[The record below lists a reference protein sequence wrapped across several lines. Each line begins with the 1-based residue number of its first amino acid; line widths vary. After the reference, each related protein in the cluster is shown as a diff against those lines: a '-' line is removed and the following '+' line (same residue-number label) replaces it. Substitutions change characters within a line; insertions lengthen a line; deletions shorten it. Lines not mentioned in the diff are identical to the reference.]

1 MNENLNLVEILKDC
15 PSGTKLYSTVFGYVE
30 FEHVNISAKHPIV
43 IRLKDGTR
51 KSFTAEGKLYI
62 MYDGECTLFPSKN
75 QRDWSKFNPKK
86 EGFIT
91 PCEFKDGDIVATN
104 SGLQVFILQRPKS
117 NKEGYFYIG
126 YDFGLN
132 DIFHAGECKFNRL
145 STEEEKQKLFDA
157 IKKRGYKWN
166 AETKTLEKFVEP
178 RFNVGDWVVFIK
190 SKSVYRVEKK
200 ENYEYTLR
208 HILGGSMCL
217 HFTTEY
223 LIREWTIEDAKD
235 GDVLACNEEILLF
248 KSYSVL
254 QGRISLY
261 CWYNGHTN
269 NFHSKE
275 VIDILLTTRN
285 KVCPATKEQRDALI
299 KTMNDAGYKW
309 NAETKTLDKLI
320 KPKFKVGDEIVNS
333 FMKYMGAPGTQRTI
347 LKITDDKYIFTDG
360 SRMSISSQ
368 DSWDLLS
375 DMLEPKTLDDDK
387 IKTAIR
393 NHLLEMWEHCQNNM
407 YGVHVA
413 DAIAWLKKQGES
425 DNNPNS
431 KTISE
436 YLYKEKGYPISLN
449 GEIPTFEETIKAVQE
464 YNAYKEKQLIEKACE
479 WLREQKEMI
488 GISFQEDFIERFK
501 VEMKKYTN

>member
-30 FEHVNISAKHPIV
+30 FVHVNISANHPIV

-51 KSFTAEGKLYI
+51 KSFTVEGKLYI
-62 MYDGECTLFPSKN
+62 TYDGECTLFPSKN

-178 RFNVGDWVVFIK
+178 KFNVGDWVVFIK
-190 SKSVYRVEKK
+190 SKSVCRVEKK

-208 HILGGSMCL
+208 YILGGSMCL

-235 GDVLACNEEILLF
+235 GDVLTTSSGPFI
-248 KSYSVL
+248 
-254 QGRISLY
+254 
-261 CWYNGHTN
+261 YNGKRGGTSCPGCYCGINTLGGFEPLVCETHWT
-269 NFHSKE
+269 SK
-275 VIDILLTTRN
+275 
-285 KVCPATKEQRDALI
+285 KVYPATKEQRDALM
-299 KTMNDAGYKW
+299 KAMNDAGYKW

-320 KPKFKVGDEIVNS
+320 KPKFNVGDEIVNS
-333 FMKYMGAPGTQRTI
+333 YMKYMGAPGTQHTI

-393 NHLLEMWEHCQNNM
+393 NHLLEMWEHCQNNV

-413 DAIAWLKKQGES
+413 DAIAWLKKQCES

-431 KTISE
+431 KTIAD
-436 YLYKEKGYPISLN
+436 
-449 GEIPTFEETIKAVQE
+449 EETIKAIQI
-464 YNAYKEKQLIEKACE
+464 YNSYKEKKLIEIACK

-501 VEMKKYTN
+501 LEMNKYTN